1 MPAIN
6 KLTIEGYK
14 SIHRLRDLELRNLNV
29 LIGANG
35 AGKSNFIGFFRM
47 LAEMFGERLQMHV
60 QLRGGPDAL
69 LHYGRKTTDRIVA
82 EFEFE
87 FDQSE
92 APQEAGAVY
101 ADRYRFELEPTADNR
116 LVFGQEVVW
125 DKRWQHSRPMTFGS
139 SHPESQLAR
148 HRDAGT
154 ANPATAR
161 FLQEIVHPLNRLRVY
176 HFHDTSDSA
185 KVKQK
190 HAVNDTLRLKEDG
203 ANLAAW
209 LRMLREKHIASYRTI
224 VAAIRLAAP
233 FFDDFVYRAGE
244 SVDVEL
250 EWTERR
256 DPDTPL
262 KAHALS
268 DGTLRFICLC
278 TLLLQPWELMPPVIL
293 LDEPE
298 LGLHP
303 YAINVL
309 ADLLQ
314 RAAEH
319 KQLII
324 ATQSVELIN
333 CLSLEDL
340 IVVDRK
346 NDTSEFRRLVPDEFK
361 TWLSDYSLGELWKQ
375 NVLGGR
381 PA

>member
-14 SIHRLRDLELRNLNV
+14 SIRELRDLELRNLNV

-47 LAEMFGERLQMHV
+47 LAQMFSERLQMHV
-60 QLRGGPDAL
+60 QVRGGPDAL
-69 LHYGRKTTDRIVA
+69 LHYGRKTTERIVA
-82 EFEFE
+82 EFEFDRYE
-87 FDQSE
+87 TPGRAS
-92 APQEAGAVY
+92 AIH
-101 ADRYRFELEPTADNR
+101 ADRYRFELAPTTDQR
-116 LVFGQEVVW
+116 LVFAEEIVW
-125 DKRWQHSRPMTFGS
+125 DSRSQHSQPLTFGA
-139 SHPESQLAR
+139 SHPESQLAT
-148 HRDAGT
+148 HRDAGI

-161 FLQEIVHPLNRLRVY
+161 FFQEIAHPLDRLRVY

-185 KVKQK
+185 RVKQI
-190 HAVNDTLRLKEDG
+190 HATNDTLRLKEDG

-209 LRMLREKHIASYRTI
+209 LRMLREKHVASYRAI
-224 VAAIRLAAP
+224 VATIRLAAP
-233 FFDDFVYRAGE
+233 FFDDFVYREGE
-244 SVDVEL
+244 DADIQL

-262 KAHALS
+262 QAHALS

-314 RAAEH
+314 RAAEQ

-333 CLSLEDL
+333 CLSPEDL

-346 NDTSEFRRLVPDEFK
+346 NNASEFRRLDPDELK
-361 TWLSDYSLGELWKQ
+361 VWLTDYSLGELWKQ

-381 PA
+381 PT

>member
-14 SIHRLRDLELRNLNV
+14 SIRALRDLELRNLNV

-69 LHYGRKTTDRIVA
+69 LHYGRKTTDRIA
-82 EFEFE
+82 AEFE

-92 APQEAGAVY
+92 ALPGETAVH
-101 ADRYRFELEPTADNR
+101 ADRYRFELEPTADHR
-116 LVFGQEVVW
+116 LVFADEIVW
-125 DKRWQHSRPMTFGS
+125 DSRWQHSRPMMFGA
-139 SHPESQLAR
+139 SHAESQLAR

-161 FLQEIVHPLNRLRVY
+161 FLQEIVHPLNRLRIY

-185 KVKQK
+185 KVKQI

-209 LRMLREKHIASYRTI
+209 LRMLREKHLASYRAI
-224 VAAIRLAAP
+224 VAAIRLVAP
-233 FFDDFVYRAGE
+233 FFDDFVYRAGDTA
-244 SVDVEL
+244 DVQL

-314 RAAEH
+314 RAAEQ

-333 CLSLEDL
+333 CLTIEDL
-340 IVVDRK
+340 IVVDRR
-346 NDTSEFRRLVPDEFK
+346 DDASEFRRLDPDEFK
-361 TWLSDYSLGELWKQ
+361 VWLSDYSLGELWKQ

>member
-14 SIHRLRDLELRNLNV
+14 SIRALRDLELRNLNV

-47 LAEMFGERLQMHV
+47 LAEMFSERLQMHV

-69 LHYGRKTTDRIVA
+69 LYYGRKTTDRIVA
-82 EFEFE
+82 EFEF
-87 FDQSE
+87 DQSE
-92 APQEAGAVY
+92 VSEGEAAVQ
-101 ADRYRFELEPTADNR
+101 ADRYRFELEPTTDHR
-116 LVFGQEVVW
+116 LVFGQEIVW
-125 DKRWQHSRPMTFGS
+125 DNRWQHSQSRPITFGA

-148 HRDAGT
+148 HLDAGT

-185 KVKQK
+185 KVKQI
-190 HAVNDTLRLKEDG
+190 HATNDTLRLKEDG

-209 LRMLREKHIASYRTI
+209 LRMLRENHIASYRAI
-224 VAAIRLAAP
+224 VAAIRLVAP
-233 FFDDFVYRAGE
+233 FFDDFVYRASE
-244 SVDVEL
+244 TADVQL

-333 CLSLEDL
+333 CLSVEDL
-340 IVVDRK
+340 IVVDRRD
-346 NDTSEFRRLVPDEFK
+346 NASEFRRLDPDEFK
-361 TWLSDYSLGELWKQ
+361 TWLGDYSLGELWKQ